1 MSEIKRMEN
10 PMYKIGDV
18 VRLRNDLEC
27 SKFYQNIGLSQDME
41 YLKGEDLKIS
51 GITVYGDGDKAYSI
65 ENDIYVIT
73 DDMIDHKTQNKRETV
88 IEEFTYERTRMS
100 FTKTDVKTGVQEH
113 NSFMIPEKKSKFIF
127 NNNAVICLLKSKYG
141 NIKGVA
147 KCDPNDEYD
156 KNTGLRIAY
165 NRAKIKLM
173 QRELKDLTK

>member
-1 MSEIKRMEN
+1 MEN
-10 PMYKIGDV
+10 PMYKKGDV
-18 VRLRNDLEC
+18 VRLRNDLEE
-27 SKFYQNIGLSQDME
+27 KKYQGVHFRDHMYCLQN
-41 YLKGEDLKIS
+41 EDLKIT
-51 GITVYGDGDKAYSI
+51 GIRGSENVMFYDI
-65 ENDIYVIT
+65 ENDCCVIT

-100 FTKTDVKTGVQEH
+100 FTKTDVKTGVQEY

-156 KNTGLRIAY
+156 KNKGLRIAY